1 MLAGLSSIF
10 LKTGNHEINIE
21 PGLCDPYHFV
31 FKGMQTRRM
40 MNLNTAIWAS
50 WCILML
56 GSCTG
61 HTLYQEEGTLF
72 NDDWLFLLADDNDS
86 TDYSSASID
95 TGKWE
100 HVSIPHTPRIEPLV
114 VNDQWQGTCWYR
126 KEFSLPRSWKEK
138 KIFLKFE
145 GAMNVADVWINGQH
159 VARHQGGYLP
169 FVVELTACAA
179 FNGDNVLAVRLDN
192 RDNPVT
198 GPKPLHLLDFNTY
211 GGIYR
216 NVHLFAKPLLHITDP
231 VFAGLEASGG
241 VFVTFPDVSAK
252 QAVMKVQTHVYNTD
266 SRERQFRIVHRLYL
280 KDKLVLTGEGQ
291 TYVLHAGQD
300 QAYTEELMVRTPALW
315 SPEHPALYRLES
327 TLEHGGNIMDRVNTS
342 LGIKWMEFHGQ
353 QFYLN
358 GNPVRLMGVNR
369 HQEYPFIG
377 YALSDSAQYREA
389 FMIRE
394 AGFNYVRLSHYPHS
408 PAFMEACDQL
418 GILTIDAIPGWQYF
432 NPDTSFR
439 DQVFQ
444 TVHDL
449 IRRDRNHPSVL
460 AWEVSLNESWMPE
473 PFIDSLVGIAHRE
486 YPGNQCF
493 TAGWQDYAYDIYLQ
507 ARQHRLHLQELNREK
522 PYVVSEYGD
531 WEYYAMNAGLNQ
543 DRWADMLPEE
553 RSSRQLRRY
562 GTERLMQQA
571 TNIQEAHNDNL
582 TTPAFADG
590 YWVMFDY
597 NRGYSHDLES
607 SGIMDIFR
615 IPKPAYYFFQ
625 SQRPLDGPFGGPM
638 AHITEPTERKGRSEV
653 LVFSNCEE
661 VELWVDGKSLG
672 RTEPF
677 RDRIS
682 DNLGHPPFRFVM
694 DEPQFRVLEA
704 FGFIDGNQV
713 TRSILRNPGQPRA
726 LDIRVDLCG
735 RQLQAASNDVIFVHA
750 CLVDST
756 ETIVPAND
764 IPVSFQVSGPAELIG
779 DNPANL
785 EAGIASILLRAGS
798 RPGKIYIRAISRD
811 MAEASLELESTGKN

>member
-1 MLAGLSSIF
+1 M
-10 LKTGNHEINIE
+10 KINTTILI
-21 PGLCDPYHFV
+21 P
-31 FKGMQTRRM
+31 
-40 MNLNTAIWAS
+40 
-50 WCILML
+50 WCILL
-56 GSCTG
+56 LSCCTG
-61 HTLYQEEGTLF
+61 YTPHQEAGTLF
-72 NDDWLFLLADDNDS
+72 NDGWLFLLADDGDS
-86 TDYSSASID
+86 TDYSSASVD
-95 TGKWE
+95 TRNWE
-100 HVSIPHTPRIEPLV
+100 HVSIPHTPRVEPLV

-126 KEFSLPRSWKEK
+126 KEFSLPHSWKEK
-138 KIFLKFE
+138 RIFLRFE

-169 FVVELTACAA
+169 FVIDLTACAA
-179 FNGDNVLAVRLDN
+179 FNGDNVLTVKLDN

-231 VFAGLEASGG
+231 IFAGREASGG
-241 VFVTFPDVSAK
+241 IFVSFPEVNAK
-252 QAVMKVQTHVYNTD
+252 QALLKVQTHVSNTD
-266 SRERQFRIVHRLYL
+266 SRERQFRIVNRLYL
-280 KDKLVLTGEGQ
+280 KEKLILTGEGP
-291 TYVLHAGQD
+291 TFILDAGQD
-300 QAYTEELMVRTPALW
+300 QAYTEVLTVKNPALW
-315 SPEHPALYRLES
+315 SPEQPSLYRLES
-327 TLEHGGNIMDRVNTS
+327 SLEHGGTMVDRVNTT
-342 LGIKWMEFHGQ
+342 LGIKWMEFRGQ

-377 YALSDSAQYREA
+377 YALSDSAQYRDA
-389 FMIRE
+389 RMIRE
-394 AGFNYVRLSHYPHS
+394 AGFNYVRLSHYPHAR
-408 PAFMEACDQL
+408 AFMEACDQL

-439 DQVFQ
+439 EQVFQ
-444 TVHDL
+444 TVRDL

-473 PFIDSLVGIAHRE
+473 PFIDSLVSIAHHE
-486 YPGNQCF
+486 YPDNQCF
-493 TAGWQDYAYDIYLQ
+493 TAGWQEHGYDIYLQ
-507 ARQHRLHLQELNREK
+507 ARQHRIHLEELNLEK

-531 WEYYAMNAGLNQ
+531 WEYYAMNAGLDQ
-543 DRWADMLPEE
+543 DNWADMMPEE
-553 RSSRQLRRY
+553 RSSRQLRRN
-562 GTERLMQQA
+562 GMERLMQQA

-582 TTPAFADG
+582 HTPAFADG

-597 NRGYSHDLES
+597 NRGYADDLES

-625 SQRPLDGPFGGPM
+625 SQRPLDGPFAGPM
-638 AHITEPTERKGRSEV
+638 THIAEPTERTGREEV

-661 VELWVDGKSLG
+661 VELWVDGKNLG
-672 RTEPF
+672 RAVPI

-682 DNLGHPPFRFVM
+682 DRLAHPPFRFIL
-694 DEPQFRVLEA
+694 DEPEFRVLEA
-704 FGFIDGNQV
+704 FGFVGGNQV
-713 TRSILRNPGQPRA
+713 TRSILRNPGEPRD
-726 LDIRVDLCG
+726 LDIRVDLYG
-735 RQLQAASNDVIFVHA
+735 RRLQAACNDAVFVHA

-756 ETIVPAND
+756 ETIVPEND

-785 EAGIASILLRAGS
+785 EAGIATILLRAGS
-798 RPGKIYIRAISRD
+798 RPGKIYIRANSGD
-811 MAEASLELESTGKN
+811 LEEAGFELESTGKN